1 MNNLILSVIIPV
13 YNVQEFL
20 DDCIHSFISQ
30 LSPFVELIL
39 VDDGSPDK
47 CPQICDKWAN
57 SYRNIK
63 VIHKKNGGLS
73 DARNTGILAANG
85 TYIWFVD
92 SDDWISSTAIF
103 DILSLIDKFGDA
115 DMVAT
120 QLVEVKD
127 GKKQIYG
134 VYPAF
139 PNQPIIVTN
148 KEYVRGGYP
157 VLPSVRYIV
166 KRKLLIDDDLMFI
179 KGVLHEDIP
188 FCHML
193 IYKAKKIILLKKPT
207 YYYRIRSGSITTAP
221 KIESPYSLV
230 KTHKIIKQFYESQ
243 VDEFDRKW
251 FLNLTYDYFHEMFLR
266 LYPFINTDKYS
277 VFMKE
282 NKTYITDEFNKLWKY
297 VSFKRRLLILCF
309 NISPIL
315 FSYLLYSKKK

>member
-1 MNNLILSVIIPV
+1 M
-13 YNVQEFL
+13 
-20 DDCIHSFISQ
+20 
-30 LSPFVELIL
+30 SPFVELIL

-166 KRKLLIDDDLMFI
+166 KRKLLIDNDLMFI

-207 YYYRIRSGSITTAP
+207 YYYRIRSGSITTAA